1 MVCINIQKLN
11 QSNASYTLLD
21 LKLFCWV
28 LLPLCSWGYR
38 SILFSTCMSLSDF
51 GNAGLI
57 KWAWKYFLC
66 FFSLNKIVYS
76 WHNSFLKCLVKLNIC
91 CFLFWKT
98 ISYWYN
104 LFNIRWTPGVGDGQ
118 GGLACCDSW
127 GRKELDMTEQLNW
140 TQVLF
145 PGKCHGQRSLLGYRP
160 KSHKELGTNKHAGM
174 VLPHVTK

>member
-1 MVCINIQKLN
+1 MMVCINIQKLN

-140 TQVLF
+140 TDRPIQTPSCVSLDRL
-145 PGKCHGQRSLLGYRP
+145 CHS
-160 KSHKELGTNKHAGM
+160 TN
-174 VLPHVTK
+174 